1 MALQMRLS
9 QRERGGCFRDC
20 VGAAGSSPWRRDA
33 LLAGA
38 AVLRIGGLPPSVFY
52 VVFFVQSSRSRTA
65 ARPVRGAAEGCVS
78 SRSRPTF
85 GAAWPW
91 LSGILVCSL
100 GKAQTRQPA
109 CASRRIKSHLSDP
122 RIMQSMLLLLACSA
136 VALLPAPARQHRG
149 RALQMG
155 WGDPP
160 VWSEATIKSNT
171 EACAGHRAIEL
182 EVPKET
188 ADAFET
194 AGQYVQLTIGE
205 EKPGFYAIASAP
217 GKATFEFLIK
227 ENEGN
232 AYLTS
237 LKSGAPVKCS
247 EVSGKGYQTKE
258 HFDGDGGA
266 VAAQYDGFACMNVL
280 FVAGGSGVAPLRSCI
295 EAGVALELPQ
305 RATLYYGVRDDS
317 VLAYQ
322 DKFDEWSK
330 DYNVDVVTCFSQ
342 GSGGAFK
349 GYVQDA
355 IKAKGVAVP
364 RNTGAAVCGP
374 KDMFTATKEL
384 LTKEG
389 VFESR
394 VLSNF

>member
-1 MALQMRLS
+1 M
-9 QRERGGCFRDC
+9 
-20 VGAAGSSPWRRDA
+20 
-33 LLAGA
+33 
-38 AVLRIGGLPPSVFY
+38 
-52 VVFFVQSSRSRTA
+52 
-65 ARPVRGAAEGCVS
+65 
-78 SRSRPTF
+78 
-85 GAAWPW
+85 
-91 LSGILVCSL
+91 
-100 GKAQTRQPA
+100 PA
-109 CASRRIKSHLSDP
+109 
-122 RIMQSMLLLLACSA
+122 
-136 VALLPAPARQHRG
+136 
-149 RALQMG
+149 
-155 WGDPP
+155 
-160 VWSEATIKSNT
+160 
-171 EACAGHRAIEL
+171 
-182 EVPKET
+182 ET
-188 ADAFET
+188 AQAFET

-295 EAGVALELPQ
+295 EAGVANDLPQ

-322 DKFDEWSK
+322 DKFEEWSK
-330 DYNVDVVTCFSQ
+330 NYNVDVVTCFSQ

>member
-1 MALQMRLS
+1 MA
-9 QRERGGCFRDC
+9 
-20 VGAAGSSPWRRDA
+20 
-33 LLAGA
+33 
-38 AVLRIGGLPPSVFY
+38 
-52 VVFFVQSSRSRTA
+52 RS
-65 ARPVRGAAEGCVS
+65 
-78 SRSRPTF
+78 
-85 GAAWPW
+85 
-91 LSGILVCSL
+91 
-100 GKAQTRQPA
+100 
-109 CASRRIKSHLSDP
+109 
-122 RIMQSMLLLLACSA
+122 LLLLACA
-136 VALLPAPARQHRG
+136 ATALRPAPSRQQHKRSVM
-149 RALQMG
+149 RMG

-160 VWSEATIKSNT
+160 VWSEATIKSNE

-182 EVPKET
+182 EVPAET
-188 ADAFET
+188 AQAFET

-322 DKFDEWSK
+322 DKFDDWAQN
-330 DYNVDVVTCFSQ
+330 YNVDVVTCFSQ

>member
-1 MALQMRLS
+1 
-9 QRERGGCFRDC
+9 
-20 VGAAGSSPWRRDA
+20 
-33 LLAGA
+33 
-38 AVLRIGGLPPSVFY
+38 
-52 VVFFVQSSRSRTA
+52 
-65 ARPVRGAAEGCVS
+65 
-78 SRSRPTF
+78 
-85 GAAWPW
+85 
-91 LSGILVCSL
+91 
-100 GKAQTRQPA
+100 
-109 CASRRIKSHLSDP
+109 
-122 RIMQSMLLLLACSA
+122 MQSMLLLFACSA
-136 VALLPAPARQHRG
+136 VALLPAPARQHRA
-149 RALQMG
+149 RPLMMG

-160 VWSEATIKSNT
+160 VWAEATIKSNI

-322 DKFDEWSK
+322 DKFADWAEN
-330 DYNVDVVTCFSQ
+330 YNVDVVTCFSQ
-342 GSGGAFK
+342 GGGGAFQ

>member
-1 MALQMRLS
+1 MSRV
-9 QRERGGCFRDC
+9 RDPTF
-20 VGAAGSSPWRRDA
+20 AP
-33 LLAGA
+33 
-38 AVLRIGGLPPSVFY
+38 
-52 VVFFVQSSRSRTA
+52 A
-65 ARPVRGAAEGCVS
+65 ARHR
-78 SRSRPTF
+78 RSNHRLIP
-85 GAAWPW
+85 
-91 LSGILVCSL
+91 
-100 GKAQTRQPA
+100 AQ
-109 CASRRIKSHLSDP
+109 
-122 RIMQSMLLLLACSA
+122 
-136 VALLPAPARQHRG
+136 
-149 RALQMG
+149 
-155 WGDPP
+155 

-182 EVPKET
+182 EVPAET
-188 ADAFET
+188 AQAFET

-232 AYLTS
+232 AYLTQ

-266 VAAQYDGFACMNVL
+266 VATQYDGFACMNVL

-295 EAGVALELPQ
+295 EAGVATDLPQ

-322 DKFDEWSK
+322 DKFADWAQN
-330 DYNVDVVTCFSQ
+330 YNVDVVTCFSK
-342 GSGGAFK
+342 GAGGAFK

-355 IKAKGVAVP
+355 IKAKGVRSRGTRARPSAGP
-364 RNTGAAVCGP
+364 RTC
-374 KDMFTATKEL
+374 
-384 LTKEG
+384 
-389 VFESR
+389 SR
-394 VLSNF
+394 RRKSC

>member
-1 MALQMRLS
+1 MI
-9 QRERGGCFRDC
+9 
-20 VGAAGSSPWRRDA
+20 P
-33 LLAGA
+33 
-38 AVLRIGGLPPSVFY
+38 
-52 VVFFVQSSRSRTA
+52 
-65 ARPVRGAAEGCVS
+65 
-78 SRSRPTF
+78 
-85 GAAWPW
+85 
-91 LSGILVCSL
+91 
-100 GKAQTRQPA
+100 AQ
-109 CASRRIKSHLSDP
+109 
-122 RIMQSMLLLLACSA
+122 
-136 VALLPAPARQHRG
+136 
-149 RALQMG
+149 
-155 WGDPP
+155 

-322 DKFDEWSK
+322 DKFEDWSK
-330 DYNVDVVTCFSQ
+330 NFNVDVVTCFSQ

>member
-1 MALQMRLS
+1 MT
-9 QRERGGCFRDC
+9 
-20 VGAAGSSPWRRDA
+20 
-33 LLAGA
+33 
-38 AVLRIGGLPPSVFY
+38 
-52 VVFFVQSSRSRTA
+52 RS
-65 ARPVRGAAEGCVS
+65 
-78 SRSRPTF
+78 
-85 GAAWPW
+85 
-91 LSGILVCSL
+91 
-100 GKAQTRQPA
+100 
-109 CASRRIKSHLSDP
+109 
-122 RIMQSMLLLLACSA
+122 LLLFACSA
-136 VALLPAPARQHRG
+136 VALLPSRQQHKRSVM
-149 RALQMG
+149 RMG

-160 VWSEATIKSNT
+160 VCEPRPRSGFCARCTPSTRRPPRRWRLAVIPAQVWSEATIKSNT

-188 ADAFET
+188 AEAFET

-322 DKFDEWSK
+322 DKFDEWAK
-330 DYNVDVVTCFSQ
+330 NYNVDVVTCFSQ

>member
-1 MALQMRLS
+1 LRPLHAIDASSSAAL
-9 QRERGGCFRDC
+9 
-20 VGAAGSSPWRRDA
+20 A
-33 LLAGA
+33 
-38 AVLRIGGLPPSVFY
+38 
-52 VVFFVQSSRSRTA
+52 SSRHTA
-65 ARPVRGAAEGCVS
+65 
-78 SRSRPTF
+78 
-85 GAAWPW
+85 
-91 LSGILVCSL
+91 
-100 GKAQTRQPA
+100 Q
-109 CASRRIKSHLSDP
+109 
-122 RIMQSMLLLLACSA
+122 
-136 VALLPAPARQHRG
+136 
-149 RALQMG
+149 
-155 WGDPP
+155 
-160 VWSEATIKSNT
+160 VWSEATIKSNE

-182 EVPKET
+182 EVPAET

-266 VAAQYDGFACMNVL
+266 VATQYDGFACMNVL

-295 EAGVALELPQ
+295 EAGVATDLPQ

-317 VLAYQ
+317 VLAYA

-330 DYNVDVVTCFSQ
+330 NYNVDVVTCFSK
-342 GSGGAFK
+342 GAGGAFK

-384 LTKEG
+384 LMKQG
-389 VFESR
+389 VFETR